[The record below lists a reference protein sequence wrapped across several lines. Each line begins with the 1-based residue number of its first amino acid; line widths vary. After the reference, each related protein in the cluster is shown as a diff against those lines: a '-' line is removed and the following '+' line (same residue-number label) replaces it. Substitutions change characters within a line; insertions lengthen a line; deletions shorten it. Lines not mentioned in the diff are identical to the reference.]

1 MITVRYKSSFVRQYK
16 KLSSDLR
23 QEMREK
29 IDLFKQDPRNVMLK
43 VHKLGGKLRGSLA
56 FFVNYRYRIVF
67 EWEEKDVAVLL
78 DVGDHDIYK

>member
-16 KLSSDLR
+16 KLSSDLQ

-56 FFVNYRYRIVF
+56 FSVNYRYRIVF

-78 DVGDHDIYK
+78 DVGDHNVYR